1 MDDLRQRFA
10 SLDRVPVPD
19 VWSDIERRRD
29 ALGTT
34 SPTERLVPVRTGS
47 PSTIAVRPSWRA
59 TRRGGRRSIWVLA
72 AAALIAALLVA
83 GVFAVGSGL
92 VRLTSDVPPSP
103 DASLI
108 APAPSLVAPSPVSP
122 SPQPSIPTDPWVAT
136 ESMKKFRD
144 IGMTAT
150 LLRDGTVLVVGGH
163 GSDAAEWSAE
173 RYDPASGRWTETER
187 MQSQRW
193 SGHTATLLADGRVLV
208 AGGTAYQPA
217 DGVPLPQA
225 SAELYDPETST
236 WTATGSMTVTRS
248 SHTALL
254 LPDGRVLAV
263 GAVFAGRGTTR
274 VELYD
279 PATGTWTKTTT
290 MPSIQFPRVAAVLP
304 SGVVLVIGDSDRAAK
319 GPDAADLYDPATRTW
334 TRAAS
339 PAVGDRNCFTRIV
352 QLAVGRVVLLCG
364 SVFDEAALSTQ
375 VYDPARDAWTTIQ
388 GASGRPARVALL
400 LADGRVLISDR
411 GAGQLFDP
419 ATGTWKA
426 AGLPVYG
433 GTGPNRFRLT
443 SDSDG
448 FWYEE
453 DTATVL
459 LDGRVL
465 MTIGPD
471 AFIYD
476 PSTAP

>member
-19 VWSDIERRRD
+19 VWSDIERRLE
-29 ALGTT
+29 AVGTT
-34 SPTERLVPVRTGS
+34 SPTERLVPVRTAS
-47 PSTIAVRPSWRA
+47 PSTIAGRPSWPA
-59 TRRGGRRSIWVLA
+59 TRPGGRHSIWVLA

-83 GVFAVGSGL
+83 GAFAVGSGL
-92 VRLTSDVPPSP
+92 LRLTAVVPPLP

-108 APAPSLVAPSPVSP
+108 APAPSLVAPSPTLP
-122 SPQPSIPTDPWVAT
+122 TPQPSIPTDPWVAT
-136 ESMKKFRD
+136 ESMKNFRD
-144 IGMTAT
+144 IGMRAT
-150 LLRDGTVLVVGGH
+150 LLHDGTVLVVGGH

-173 RYDPASGRWTETER
+173 RYDPETGRWTETGR

-193 SGHTATLLADGRVLV
+193 SLHTATLLPDGRVLV
-208 AGGTAYQPA
+208 AGGTARRPT
-217 DGVPLPQA
+217 DGVPVPQDG
-225 SAELYDPETST
+225 AELYDPARNE
-236 WTATGSMTVTRS
+236 WTATSSMTVARS

-254 LPDGRVLAV
+254 LPDGRVLTV
-263 GAVFAGRGTTR
+263 GGVFNGGGTTR

-290 MPSIQFPRVAAVLP
+290 MPSIRFPRVAAVLP
-304 SGVVLVIGDSDRAAK
+304 SGLVLVIGDSDRSGK
-319 GPDAADLYDPATRTW
+319 GPDAADLYDPTSRTW
-334 TRAAS
+334 ARAAS
-339 PAVGDRNCFTRIV
+339 PAVGERNCFTRIV
-352 QLAVGRVVLLCG
+352 QLADGRVVLLCG

-375 VYDPARDAWTTIQ
+375 IYDPARGAWTTIQ
-388 GASGRPARVALL
+388 GLSGRPARVAVL

-426 AGLPVYG
+426 AGLPVYA
-433 GTGPNRFRLT
+433 GTGPNRFRLMG
-443 SDSDG
+443 DSDG
-448 FWYEE
+448 LFYEE

-476 PSTAP
+476 PSAAP

>member
-1 MDDLRQRFA
+1 MGDLRDRFA
-10 SLDRVPVPD
+10 TLDRVPVPD
-19 VWSDIERRRD
+19 VWSDVERRLE
-29 ALGTT
+29 ALGTA
-34 SPTERLVPVRTGS
+34 SQPERLVPVRTAS
-47 PSTIAVRPSWRA
+47 PSTIAGRPSWPV

-83 GVFAVGSGL
+83 GAFAVGSGL
-92 VRLTSDVPPSP
+92 VRLTSVVPPSP

-108 APAPSLVAPSPVSP
+108 APAPSLIAPSPVLPTTRP
-122 SPQPSIPTDPWVAT
+122 SVPTDPWVAT

-144 IGMTAT
+144 IGMSTT

-173 RYDPASGRWTETER
+173 RYDPETGRWTETGR

-193 SGHTATLLADGRVLV
+193 SGHTATLLPDGRVLV
-208 AGGTAYQPA
+208 VGGTARRPT
-217 DGVPLPQA
+217 DGVSVPQDG
-225 SAELYDPETST
+225 AELYDPATNG
-236 WTATGSMTVTRS
+236 WTATGSMKVTRS
-248 SHTALL
+248 SHRAVL

-263 GAVFAGRGTTR
+263 GGVSSGGGTTR
-274 VELYD
+274 VDLYD
-279 PATGTWTKTTT
+279 PGTGAWTRTTM
-290 MPSIQFPRVAAVLP
+290 MPSIQFPRVAAVLR
-304 SGVVLVIGDSDRAAK
+304 SGLVLVIGDSDRSAK
-319 GPDAADLYDPATRTW
+319 GPDASDLYDPASRTW

-339 PAVGDRNCFTRIV
+339 PAANDRECFTRIV
-352 QLAVGRVVLLCG
+352 QLADGRVLLLCG
-364 SVFDEAALSTQ
+364 SVFDDATLSSQ

-388 GASGRPARVALL
+388 GLSGRPARIALL

-426 AGLPVYG
+426 AGLPVYA

-443 SDSDG
+443 GDSDG
-448 FWYEE
+448 LFYEE

-459 LDGRVL
+459 PDSRVL
-465 MTIGPD
+465 MTIGPA

-476 PSTAP
+476 PSRAP

>member
-10 SLDRVPVPD
+10 SLDREPVPD
-19 VWSDIERRRD
+19 VWNDIERRLE

-34 SPTERLVPVRTGS
+34 SPTERLIPVRTAS
-47 PSTIAVRPSWRA
+47 PSPIAGRPSWPA

-83 GVFAVGSGL
+83 GAFAVGSGL
-92 VRLTSDVPPSP
+92 VRRTSVVPPSP

-108 APAPSLVAPSPVSP
+108 ASTPSLVAPSPVLP
-122 SPQPSIPTDPWVAT
+122 TPQPSIPTDPWVAT
-136 ESMKKFRD
+136 ESMNKFRD
-144 IGMTAT
+144 IGITAT

-163 GSDAAEWSAE
+163 GSDAAERSAE
-173 RYDPASGRWTETER
+173 RYDPETGRWTETSPL
-187 MQSQRW
+187 QSQRW
-193 SGHTATLLADGRVLV
+193 SGHTATLLPDGRVLV
-208 AGGTAYQPA
+208 AGGTAYRPA
-217 DGVPLPQA
+217 DGVPLPQDD
-225 SAELYDPETST
+225 AELYDPVTNA

-248 SHTALL
+248 NHRAIL

-263 GAVFAGRGTTR
+263 GGVSSGGGTTR
-274 VELYD
+274 VDLYD
-279 PATGTWTKTTT
+279 PGTGRWTRTTT
-290 MPSIQFPRVAAVLP
+290 MPWIQFPRVAAVLP
-304 SGVVLVIGDSDRAAK
+304 SGLVLVIGDSHRSAK
-319 GPDAADLYDPATRTW
+319 GPDAAVLYDPASRTW
-334 TRAAS
+334 VRAAS

-352 QLAVGRVVLLCG
+352 QLADGRVVLLCG

-375 VYDPARDAWTTIQ
+375 VYDPARNVWTTIQ
-388 GASGRPARVALL
+388 GSSGRPARVALL

-419 ATGTWKA
+419 VTGTWKA
-426 AGLPVYG
+426 AGLPVFA

-465 MTIGPD
+465 MTIGRD

-476 PSTAP
+476 ASAAP